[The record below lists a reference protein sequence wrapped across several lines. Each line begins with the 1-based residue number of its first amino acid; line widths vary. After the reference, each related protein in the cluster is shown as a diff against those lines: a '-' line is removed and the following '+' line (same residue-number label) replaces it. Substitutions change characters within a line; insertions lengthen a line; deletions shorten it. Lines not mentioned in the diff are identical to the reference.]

1 MTTFVKKRQI
11 LNTMIVSVQLLTGG
25 RRGGGWLVAKTHR
38 KQEYKRAVDARGS
51 NTSVPSLCLG
61 AEGSNGGIGD

>member
-1 MTTFVKKRQI
+1 M
-11 LNTMIVSVQLLTGG
+11 
-25 RRGGGWLVAKTHR
+25 AKTHR

>member
-1 MTTFVKKRQI
+1 MV
-11 LNTMIVSVQLLTGG
+11 
-25 RRGGGWLVAKTHR
+25 KTHR

-51 NTSVPSLCLG
+51 NMSVSSLSLG